1 MKPPQLRYQ
10 SSLHLKARNLRASP
24 TEAEQRLWH
33 RLNRRQ
39 LRGVRFYRQRPLGGY
54 IADFYSP
61 TLRLVIEVDG
71 SQHLEP
77 ESRQYDHRRETWLRQ
92 QGLTILRFD
101 NLQVLNDTD
110 AVVEAILEKMQ
121 ELIG

>member
-10 SSLHLKARNLRASP
+10 SSLRLKARHLRANL
-24 TEAEQRLWH
+24 TDAEQRLWH

-39 LRGVRFYRQRPLGGY
+39 LLGVRFYRQRPLGGY

-71 SQHLEP
+71 SQHLTP
-77 ESRQYDHRRETWLRQ
+77 ESQQYDQRRESWLRQ